1 MFWIRADL
9 EQNCRSRLLPDRLNR
24 DGADLAGGLRE
35 PRKRWRSLA
44 LPKEGCSRRT
54 ARRITAR
61 AWEVVRDDVDKV
73 GLENPEMASLLIHQL
88 QTIAAQGLETNQ
100 LGSAVA
106 ATRELAALL
115 GIGKNNQRGHPTH
128 YYRR

>member
-1 MFWIRADL
+1 MTTKHQVRERTNYAVK
-9 EQNCRSRLLPDRLNR
+9 LLLL
-24 DGADLAGGLRE
+24 GHSTQAVVAKVAE
-35 PRKRWRSLA
+35 
-44 LPKEGCSRRT
+44 KEGCSRRT

-61 AWEVVRDDVDKV
+61 AWKVVRDDVDKV

-115 GIGKNNQRGHPTH
+115 GIGANNRRSPNQ

>member
-1 MFWIRADL
+1 MTTKFQVRRRTNDAVKLLLLGHSTQAVVAKVAD
-9 EQNCRSRLLPDRLNR
+9 
-24 DGADLAGGLRE
+24 
-35 PRKRWRSLA
+35 
-44 LPKEGCSRRT
+44 KEGCSRRT

-61 AWEVVRDDVDKV
+61 AWKVVRDDVDKV

-115 GIGKNNQRGHPTH
+115 GIGMHNRRPPNHH
-128 YYRR
+128 YRC

>member
-1 MFWIRADL
+1 MTTKHQVRERTNYAV
-9 EQNCRSRLLPDRLNR
+9 RLLLL
-24 DGADLAGGLRE
+24 G
-35 PRKRWRSLA
+35 RSTSA
-44 LPKEGCSRRT
+44 VVEKVAEKEGCSRRT

-61 AWEVVRDDVDKV
+61 AWKVVRDDVDKV

-115 GIGKNNQRGHPTH
+115 GIGANNRRPPNQ

>member
-1 MFWIRADL
+1 MTTKYEIRRRTNDAVKLLLLGHSTSVVVGKVAD
-9 EQNCRSRLLPDRLNR
+9 R
-24 DGADLAGGLRE
+24 
-35 PRKRWRSLA
+35 
-44 LPKEGCSRRT
+44 EGCIRRT

-61 AWEVVRDDVDKV
+61 AWKVVKDDVDKV
-73 GLENPEMASLLIHQL
+73 GLENPEMASLLNHQL

-115 GIGKNNQRGHPTH
+115 GIGKNNQRRPNG
-128 YYRR
+128 YYGR

>member
-1 MFWIRADL
+1 MTTNHQIKQRTNYAVK
-9 EQNCRSRLLPDRLNR
+9 LLLLGHSTSTVVERV
-24 DGADLAGGLRE
+24 AE
-35 PRKRWRSLA
+35 
-44 LPKEGCSRRT
+44 KEGCSRRT

-61 AWEVVRDDVDKV
+61 AWKVVRDDVDKV

-115 GIGKNNQRGHPTH
+115 GIGKNNQRGHAH
-128 YYRR
+128 WGRSR

>member
-1 MFWIRADL
+1 MQAVV
-9 EQNCRSRLLPDRLNR
+9 EKV
-24 DGADLAGGLRE
+24 AERE
-35 PRKRWRSLA
+35 D
-44 LPKEGCSRRT
+44 CIRRT
-54 ARRITAR
+54 TRRVTAR
-61 AWEVVRDDVDKV
+61 AWKAVRDDVDKV

-100 LGSAVA
+100 LGAAVA

-115 GIGKNNQRGHPTH
+115 GIGKNNQCPPNR

>member
-1 MFWIRADL
+1 MTTKHQVRERTNYAVK
-9 EQNCRSRLLPDRLNR
+9 LLLLGHSTQAVVAK
-24 DGADLAGGLRE
+24 GAE
-35 PRKRWRSLA
+35 
-44 LPKEGCSRRT
+44 KEGCSRRT

-61 AWEVVRDDVDKV
+61 AWKVVRDDVDKV

-115 GIGKNNQRGHPTH
+115 GIGANNRRPPNQ

>member
-1 MFWIRADL
+1 MTTKHEIRRRTNDAV
-9 EQNCRSRLLPDRLNR
+9 NLLLL
-24 DGADLAGGLRE
+24 GHSTQAVVAKVAE
-35 PRKRWRSLA
+35 
-44 LPKEGCSRRT
+44 KEGCSRRT

-61 AWEVVRDDVDKV
+61 AWKVVKDDVDKV

-115 GIGKNNQRGHPTH
+115 GIGMHNRSAPHHQ
-128 YYRR
+128 YRR

>member
-1 MFWIRADL
+1 MTTKHQVRERTNYAVK
-9 EQNCRSRLLPDRLNR
+9 LLLL
-24 DGADLAGGLRE
+24 GHSTSAVVEKVAE
-35 PRKRWRSLA
+35 
-44 LPKEGCSRRT
+44 KEGCSRRT

-61 AWEVVRDDVDKV
+61 AWKVVRDDVDKV

-115 GIGKNNQRGHPTH
+115 GIGMHNQSAPHH
-128 YYRR
+128 QYRR

>member
-1 MFWIRADL
+1 MADFRHASQQGLFRVLTCSCCGRSDRTVSPKHWSCLLKPPAL
-9 EQNCRSRLLPDRLNR
+9 ERGLVIQADRH
-24 DGADLAGGLRE
+24 
-35 PRKRWRSLA
+35 
-44 LPKEGCSRRT
+44 RT
-54 ARRITAR
+54 
-61 AWEVVRDDVDKV
+61 
-73 GLENPEMASLLIHQL
+73 LENPEMASLLIHQL

-115 GIGKNNQRGHPTH
+115 GIGKNNQHGHPTH

>member
-1 MFWIRADL
+1 MTTKHEIRRRTNDAVK
-9 EQNCRSRLLPDRLNR
+9 LLLL
-24 DGADLAGGLRE
+24 GHSTQAVVAKVAE
-35 PRKRWRSLA
+35 
-44 LPKEGCSRRT
+44 KEGCSRRT

-61 AWEVVRDDVDKV
+61 AWKVVRDDVDKV

-115 GIGKNNQRGHPTH
+115 GIGMHNRRAPHHQ
-128 YYRR
+128 YRR

>member
-1 MFWIRADL
+1 MTTKHQVRECTNYAV
-9 EQNCRSRLLPDRLNR
+9 RLLLL
-24 DGADLAGGLRE
+24 GHSTQAVVAKVAE
-35 PRKRWRSLA
+35 
-44 LPKEGCSRRT
+44 KEGCSRRT

-61 AWEVVRDDVDKV
+61 AWKVVRDDVDKV

-115 GIGKNNQRGHPTH
+115 GIGMHNRSAPHHQ
-128 YYRR
+128 YRC

>member
-1 MFWIRADL
+1 M
-9 EQNCRSRLLPDRLNR
+9 
-24 DGADLAGGLRE
+24 
-35 PRKRWRSLA
+35 
-44 LPKEGCSRRT
+44 
-54 ARRITAR
+54 
-61 AWEVVRDDVDKV
+61 RDDVDKV

-115 GIGKNNQRGHPTH
+115 GIGKNNQRRPNG
-128 YYRR
+128 YYGR

>member
-1 MFWIRADL
+1 MQAVV
-9 EQNCRSRLLPDRLNR
+9 EKV
-24 DGADLAGGLRE
+24 AERE
-35 PRKRWRSLA
+35 D
-44 LPKEGCSRRT
+44 CIRRT
-54 ARRITAR
+54 TCRVTAR
-61 AWEVVRDDVDKV
+61 AWKAVRDDVDKV

-115 GIGKNNQRGHPTH
+115 GIGMHNRSAPHHQ
-128 YYRR
+128 YRR

>member
-1 MFWIRADL
+1 MTTKHEIRRRTNVAVK
-9 EQNCRSRLLPDRLNR
+9 LLLL
-24 DGADLAGGLRE
+24 GHSTQSVVAKVAE
-35 PRKRWRSLA
+35 
-44 LPKEGCSRRT
+44 KEGCSRRT

-61 AWEVVRDDVDKV
+61 AWKVVRDDVDKV

-115 GIGKNNQRGHPTH
+115 GIGANNRRPPNQ

>member
-1 MFWIRADL
+1 MTTKHEIRRRTNDAVK
-9 EQNCRSRLLPDRLNR
+9 LLLL
-24 DGADLAGGLRE
+24 GHSTQSVVGKVAERE
-35 PRKRWRSLA
+35 GR
-44 LPKEGCSRRT
+44 SRRT
-54 ARRITAR
+54 ARRVVAR
-61 AWEVVRDDVDKV
+61 AWKVVRDDVDKV

-115 GIGKNNQRGHPTH
+115 GIGKNNQRRPNG
-128 YYRR
+128 YYGR

>member
-1 MFWIRADL
+1 MTTKYQVRERTNYAV
-9 EQNCRSRLLPDRLNR
+9 RLLLL
-24 DGADLAGGLRE
+24 GHSTQAVVAKVAE
-35 PRKRWRSLA
+35 
-44 LPKEGCSRRT
+44 KEGCSRRT

-61 AWEVVRDDVDKV
+61 AWKVVRDDVDKV

-100 LGSAVA
+100 LGAAVA

-115 GIGKNNQRGHPTH
+115 GIGMHNRSAPIAAL
-128 YYRR
+128 YCCACSLLAARR

>member
-1 MFWIRADL
+1 MTTKHEIRRRTNDAV
-9 EQNCRSRLLPDRLNR
+9 NLLLL
-24 DGADLAGGLRE
+24 GHSTQAVVAKVAE
-35 PRKRWRSLA
+35 
-44 LPKEGCSRRT
+44 KEGCSRRT

-61 AWEVVRDDVDKV
+61 AWKVVKDDVDKV

-115 GIGKNNQRGHPTH
+115 GIGMQNRRPKGG
-128 YYRR
+128 YYGR